1 MLAFVSDFGI
11 GPDVI
16 APVLVFA
23 IPILA
28 IVGGIT
34 AGIVRTVS
42 RHRLIELAQ
51 RERIAMIERG
61 LDPSKLP
68 PLPIV
73 SDLGPTALWSPTD
86 YARRRAQGL
95 MIGGF
100 VTLAVGVSLSVML
113 YFIADEAGVW
123 AVGLIP
129 AAVGFAL
136 LISGLL
142 LRPKNGGLGTGTPP
156 HVG

>member
-1 MLAFVSDFGI
+1 MLAFLGDL

-23 IPILA
+23 IPIIA

-34 AGIVRTVS
+34 AGIVKTIS

-51 RERIAMIERG
+51 RERIAMIEHG

-68 PLPIV
+68 PLPIDPDV
-73 SDLGPTALWSPTD
+73 GPTSHWSAAD
-86 YARRRAQGL
+86 HARRRAQGL

-113 YFIADEAGVW
+113 YYIADEPGVW
-123 AVGLIP
+123 AVGVIP
-129 AAVGFAL
+129 GAIGLAL
-136 LISGLL
+136 LISGFLV
-142 LRPKNGGLGTGTPP
+142 RPKGGDLGAGAPP
-156 HVG
+156 HAG